1 MQILHHPFLFG
12 IIVLCA
18 MVSAVSAAEVVVESD
33 QLVVKGFDDSIGLG
47 AFSVVLGYD
56 PAKITVTE
64 CTFVEPFTGA
74 TNIQPDERTV
84 RVSGF
89 TVQSQVM
96 GDIPVARIAYEGE
109 GLFNVYVNTLVNA
122 RGDTVATTNPTYN
135 KETPSTP
142 GTQPTTLPA
151 VEPTVS
157 AQTPAAT
164 PQPTNPRAT
173 GTVSVGSMD
182 TPALPQP
189 QQTGAHE
196 TMDGAEPVAAETG
209 SNGTHAPTPATRS
222 PLSPALG
229 IFAFAIVLSAL
240 KRDHCRS
247 KWE

>member
-1 MQILHHPFLFG
+1 MQTLHHPFIFG

-18 MVSAVSAAEVVVESD
+18 MVSVVNGAEVVVESD
-33 QLVVKGFDDSIGLG
+33 QLIVKGFDDSIGLG

-84 RVSGF
+84 RISGF

-96 GDIPVARIAYEGE
+96 GDIPVARIAHEGE

-122 RGDTVATTNPTYN
+122 RGDTVATTNPVYD
-135 KETPSTP
+135 KETPPSP
-142 GTQPTTLPA
+142 GTQPTITPVA
-151 VEPTVS
+151 EPTVS
-157 AQTPAAT
+157 AQTPADT
-164 PQPTNPRAT
+164 PQSASPRVT
-173 GTVSVGSMD
+173 ESVAVGNID

-196 TMDGAEPVAAETG
+196 TMGGAEPVATEAG
-209 SNGTHAPTPATRS
+209 SNGTHASTQKARS

-229 IFAFAIVLSAL
+229 IFAFAIVLLAS
-240 KRDHCRS
+240 KRGR
-247 KWE
+247 